1 MTEREMLEWAAR
13 AAGYQVEWFP
23 RRCWC
28 ATRLGYFDAEDDS
41 GYFVLGNHTWDPRRD
56 PGQAL
61 ELAVRLHLEI
71 DHNHPQDNDAWVMAI
86 ENGKMIGPTVEV
98 EDESQRLAATCLAIT
113 RAAATL
119 GKSAA
124 MDGEG

>member
-1 MTEREMLEWAAR
+1 MDEREMLEWAAR
-13 AAGYQVEWFP
+13 AAGKIPDAFVGNKDFLDGVLEVWNP
-23 RRCWC
+23 RR
-28 ATRLGYFDAEDDS
+28 
-41 GYFVLGNHTWDPRRD
+41 N

-71 DHNHPQDNDAWVMAI
+71 DHNHPQDNDAWVMAL
-86 ENGKMIGPTVEV
+86 ENGKMTGQTVEV

-113 RAAATL
+113 KAAATL

-124 MDGEG
+124 MDGEGDHG